1 MYKTPVA
8 LMKRKISLK
17 ILIKLQIQSVDFDML
32 TILHLQNLDQP
43 PASNTEQ
50 NLTENLLLLP
60 AILNFGSF
68 RQQLKAY
75 NRLAS
80 PPVGV

>member
-32 TILHLQNLDQP
+32 TILPLQNLDQP

-50 NLTENLLLLP
+50 NLTDNLAQTFTSYLQFCQLLP
-60 AILNFGSF
+60 EDKSL
-68 RQQLKAY
+68 QQTLY
-75 NRLAS
+75 TTC
-80 PPVGV
+80 

>member
-50 NLTENLLLLP
+50 NLTENLAQTFTSYRQFKQLLP
-60 AILNFGSF
+60 AAKSL
-68 RQQLKAY
+68 QQTLFIC
-75 NRLAS
+75 
-80 PPVGV
+80 